1 MKITWKKE
9 KHFSLHEYLNGQIK
23 TTSIVK
29 DIIWSASEN
38 VDDKLSNAL

>member
-1 MKITWKKE
+1 MKEGEI
-9 KHFSLHEYLNGQIK
+9 FLLHEYLNGQIK

-38 VDDKLSNAL
+38 VDDKLSNAP